1 MSARR
6 VLVPLLLATCCALA
20 ACGDPEAL
28 EDSAPDGATIRVQVG
43 NASEERMVLASAAVL
58 QRLESLGV
66 VEGVEV
72 EVEGDELHVVAPG
85 ADEGLVREA
94 LDGPSDL
101 ELRPVLGAFGLT
113 LSGAARDQAVRRV
126 EELRAELA
134 LPDDVTAT
142 QIYDAVLPT
151 GTPANEWGV
160 DVGSPAFGEL
170 YGLERQLTGEVTP
183 SNEVADDAE
192 VVLAT
197 EEGEVYRLGPV
208 ALTGAAVE
216 SAEPGPLST
225 VWAVNLVLK
234 SGAEGIEAF
243 NAVAARCFAGDV
255 TCPAVGADQGQLA
268 LVWNGVV
275 LSAPT
280 IQQPSFQRDQ
290 ISISG
295 GFDERSATVLAAK
308 LASASKPVELRV
320 LD

>member
-1 MSARR
+1 MLSRK
-6 VLVPLLLATCCALA
+6 VLVPLLLTACCALA
-20 ACGDPEAL
+20 ACGDPESVEAGGP
-28 EDSAPDGATIRVQVG
+28 DDAPIRVQVG
-43 NASEERMVLASAAVL
+43 DASQEQMVLASAAVL
-58 QRLESLGV
+58 QRLEALGV

-72 EVEGDELHVVAPG
+72 DVEGDELHVVAPG

-101 ELRPVLGAFGLT
+101 EFRPVLAPIGQT
-113 LSGAARDQAVRRV
+113 ISGAARDQAVRRV
-126 EELRAELA
+126 EQLRAELS
-134 LPDDVTAT
+134 LPDDLTAT
-142 QIYDAVLPT
+142 RIYEALLPDS
-151 GTPANEWGV
+151 AENEWGI
-160 DVGSPAFGEL
+160 DVTSPAFGEL
-170 YGLERQLTGEVTP
+170 YGLERQLTTEATP

-216 SAEPGPLST
+216 SAEASLQGT
-225 VWAVNLVLK
+225 QWAVSLVLR
-234 SGAEGIEAF
+234 SGEEGIDGF
-243 NAVAARCFAGDV
+243 NAVAARCYAGDV
-255 TCPAVGADQGQLA
+255 TCPPVGSGPGQLA
-268 LVWNGVV
+268 LVWNGLV

-280 IQQPSFQRDQ
+280 IQQPTFARDQ

-308 LASASKPVELRV
+308 MASASKPVALRV

>member
-1 MSARR
+1 MSTRR
-6 VLVPLLLATCCALA
+6 VLASLLLTACCALA

-28 EDSAPDGATIRVQVG
+28 EAGGPDDAPIRVEVG
-43 NASEERMVLASAAVL
+43 DASQEQMVLASAAVL
-58 QRLESLGV
+58 QRLEALGV

-72 EVEGDELHVVAPG
+72 DVEGDELHVVAPG

-94 LDGPSDL
+94 LDGPSVL
-101 ELRPVLGAFGLT
+101 EFRPVLVPIGQT
-113 LSGAARDQAVRRV
+113 VSGAARDQADRRV

-142 QIYDAVLPT
+142 RIYDALLPDST
-151 GTPANEWGV
+151 ANEWGI
-160 DVGSPAFGEL
+160 DVTSPAFGEL
-170 YGLERQLTGEVTP
+170 YGLERQLTTEVTP

-208 ALTGAAVE
+208 ALTGAAIE
-216 SAEPGPLST
+216 SAEAGLQGNSWAVSLTLRPGP
-225 VWAVNLVLK
+225 
-234 SGAEGIEAF
+234 EGIDGF
-243 NAVAARCFAGDV
+243 NAVAGRCYAGV
-255 TCPAVGADQGQLA
+255 ATCPPVGAGQGQLA
-268 LVWNGVV
+268 IVWNGVV

-280 IQQPSFQRDQ
+280 IQQPTFARDQ

-295 GFDERSATVLAAK
+295 SFDERSATVLAAK